1 MSKVNVLSLIGV
13 NQRSYWSVCGALFMS
28 WKCNPPRNDADAF
41 IARFWSCLVIGLLKE
56 TARRTVIRMHD
67 DLNNFYGM
75 YR

>member
-1 MSKVNVLSLIGV
+1 
-13 NQRSYWSVCGALFMS
+13 MS

-41 IARFWSCLVIGLLKE
+41 IARFWSCLQLITGLLNE
-56 TARRTVIRMHD
+56 TARRTVSRMQD